1 MKKQMSGLALAIC
14 MGLTVTA
21 CGSAPEEPA
30 GTPVSE
36 RAGETP
42 EAAQPSEA
50 ASPSGTVKI
59 GVSFATLQEP
69 RWQSDADFMQK
80 KAEELGAEL
89 LIQSANSDAQLQNS
103 QCENLIT
110 QGIDALIVIAQDGS
124 TAGAIVESAHEAGIK
139 VIACDRLINDAELDY
154 YTSFDC
160 FQAGVIQGQYALDHA
175 PTGNYFLIG
184 GSPTDNNAHLMREGQ
199 LSVLQ
204 PHIDS
209 GEIKVVVDQWCD
221 GWSAEAALK
230 YVEDGLSN
238 NNDDVACVLT
248 SNDDTAGAAI
258 QALAEKGLA
267 DKVVVTGLDATLAA
281 CQRIVEGTQDMSV
294 YRKFSLEDE
303 CAVELAYLCATGK
316 DPAEVYELEMTNNGL
331 VDVPSV
337 LLTDEKYM
345 YAATEE
351 RMKDIIADGW
361 LAEEDIYKNVNQ

>member
-1 MKKQMSGLALAIC
+1 MKRRMTGLTLAIC
-14 MGLTVTA
+14 MGLTVSA

-30 GTPVSE
+30 GTSASE
-36 RAGETP
+36 EIGGTS

-50 ASPSGTVKI
+50 ASSETVKI

-69 RWQSDADFMQK
+69 RWQSDAEFMQR
-80 KAEELGAEL
+80 KADELGAEL

-124 TAGAIVESAHEAGIK
+124 TAGAIVETAHEAGIK
-139 VIACDRLINDAELDY
+139 VVACDRLINDAELDY

-209 GEIKVVVDQWCD
+209 GEINVVVDQWCD

-230 YVEDGLSN
+230 YVEDGLS

-267 DKVVVTGLDATLAA
+267 GEVVVTGLDATLAA
-281 CQRIVEGTQDMSV
+281 CQRIVEGTQDMTV

-303 CAVELAYLCATGK
+303 CAVELAYLCATGG
-316 DPAEVYELEMTNNGL
+316 DPAETYELEMTNNGL

-345 YAATEE
+345 YAATAE
-351 RMKDIIADGW
+351 RMEDIIADGW
-361 LAEEDIYKNVNQ
+361 LSEEDIYKNVNQ